1 MAEYNLALAKDNL
14 NLLESACAP
23 SLFLFFFITVVG
35 YTFHDIAP
43 VYFFMILPELIGF
56 LAIVLILKLRPFQIS
71 DVSLSYLTSI
81 LFNITW
87 YIYVIDY
94 DIFMPSDFSFT
105 MVCLA
110 FLLLTSLLNTH
121 PKDNIASFLL
131 FFLLYVVTEHLYAPS
146 SPFFTQLCCVFISGA
161 IGISISQRNTRI
173 NIRNK
178 LINDMY
184 KTYGKISI
192 LVAQIDLLPNKFLT
206 LQCPDYM
213 EEALS
218 AGDVAKETVL
228 HITQYFVSAEY
239 QNDFLH
245 FFDLDT
251 LPERMAKS
259 EQFHFYFL
267 DFRQK
272 WCQLTFVEQ
281 SRTNEK
287 ASVLIA
293 IVRDVDDE
301 KRREL
306 EYQKQ
311 LQNTMLDAQAANNAK
326 TSFLS
331 RMSHDI
337 RIPLNG
343 IIGLLKIDEKHWDDE
358 ALLKSNHSKMLL
370 SANHLLSLINDVL
383 QMSKLENGE
392 IVLAHE
398 LVNFNELAPNILT
411 LMEARAAE
419 AGVTLEYDSASD
431 HLTYPYVYGSPLHI
445 RQLFLNLYSNS
456 IKYNKRGGK
465 VTTTCH
471 ELGSSGNYITYQW
484 VITDTGIGM
493 SPEFLEHIFE
503 PFAQENIDARSVY
516 HGTGLGL
523 AIVKSLVDKM
533 NGTIDVTS
541 EKNADINSMHLLLA
555 EDNDLNAEI
564 ATTLLNDE
572 GANVTIASDGE
583 QAVKIFTNSPAH
595 TFDAILMNVMMPKL
609 NGLEATRAIRN
620 LNRPDAKEI
629 PIIAM
634 TANAFDEDSRAC
646 LEAGMNAHLP
656 KPFQIEDVVNTL
668 AKYTKS
674 RNS

>member
-1 MAEYNLALAKDNL
+1 MSEYNLALAKDNL

-23 SLFLFFFITVVG
+23 SLFLFFFITVV
-35 YTFHDIAP
+35 
-43 VYFFMILPELIGF
+43 
-56 LAIVLILKLRPFQIS
+56 
-71 DVSLSYLTSI
+71 
-81 LFNITW
+81 
-87 YIYVIDY
+87 
-94 DIFMPSDFSFT
+94 
-105 MVCLA
+105 
-110 FLLLTSLLNTH
+110 
-121 PKDNIASFLL
+121 
-131 FFLLYVVTEHLYAPS
+131 
-146 SPFFTQLCCVFISGA
+146 
-161 IGISISQRNTRI
+161 
-173 NIRNK
+173 
-178 LINDMY
+178 
-184 KTYGKISI
+184 
-192 LVAQIDLLPNKFLT
+192 
-206 LQCPDYM
+206 
-213 EEALS
+213 
-218 AGDVAKETVL
+218 DVAKETVL

-259 EQFHFYFL
+259 EQLHFYFL

-287 ASVLIA
+287 ASALIA

-311 LQNTMLDAQAANNAK
+311 LQNTMLAAQAANNAK

-337 RIPLNG
+337 RTPLNG

-383 QMSKLENGE
+383 QMSKLESGE

-445 RQLFLNLYSNS
+445 RQLFLDLYSNS

-484 VITDTGIGM
+484 VITNTGIGM

-533 NGTIDVTS
+533 NGTIEVTS
-541 EKNADINSMHLLLA
+541 EKNADTNASINGMHLLLA

-583 QAVKIFTNSPAH
+583 QAVKIFTKSPAH
-595 TFDAILMNVMMPKL
+595 TFDAILMDVMMPKL

>member
-1 MAEYNLALAKDNL
+1 MSEYNLALAKDNL

-43 VYFFMILPELIGF
+43 VYFFMILPELIGL

-87 YIYVIDY
+87 YIYVIGY

-121 PKDNIASFLL
+121 PKDHIASFLL
-131 FFLLYVVTEHLYAPS
+131 FFLLYAVTEHLYAPS
-146 SPFFTQLCCVFISGA
+146 SPSFTQLCCVFISGA
-161 IGISISQRNTRI
+161 IGISISQRNTCI

-287 ASVLIA
+287 ASAHIA

-311 LQNTMLDAQAANNAK
+311 LQNTMLAAQAANNAK

-337 RIPLNG
+337 RTPLNG

-358 ALLKSNHSKMLL
+358 ALLKSNHS
-370 SANHLLSLINDVL
+370 
-383 QMSKLENGE
+383 
-392 IVLAHE
+392 
-398 LVNFNELAPNILT
+398 
-411 LMEARAAE
+411 
-419 AGVTLEYDSASD
+419 
-431 HLTYPYVYGSPLHI
+431 
-445 RQLFLNLYSNS
+445 
-456 IKYNKRGGK
+456 
-465 VTTTCH
+465 
-471 ELGSSGNYITYQW
+471 
-484 VITDTGIGM
+484 
-493 SPEFLEHIFE
+493 
-503 PFAQENIDARSVY
+503 
-516 HGTGLGL
+516 
-523 AIVKSLVDKM
+523 
-533 NGTIDVTS
+533 
-541 EKNADINSMHLLLA
+541 
-555 EDNDLNAEI
+555 
-564 ATTLLNDE
+564 
-572 GANVTIASDGE
+572 
-583 QAVKIFTNSPAH
+583 
-595 TFDAILMNVMMPKL
+595 
-609 NGLEATRAIRN
+609 
-620 LNRPDAKEI
+620 
-629 PIIAM
+629 
-634 TANAFDEDSRAC
+634 
-646 LEAGMNAHLP
+646 
-656 KPFQIEDVVNTL
+656 
-668 AKYTKS
+668 
-674 RNS
+674 